1 MSRASNRRHPA
12 VGLVGCLVLAA
23 MTFALALF
31 AMKTGSLDVSWG
43 QLFSGLFI
51 SYDETVALI
60 YNLRFPRILVALMA
74 GADLAVSG
82 LLLQA
87 ALRNPLADP
96 GIIGISG
103 GAAFVASLITTLVPT
118 LFFSIP
124 IFAFL
129 GGVAAYL
136 LIYALAWRGSLD
148 PVRIILVGVAVAA
161 VFTGLTEV
169 LGGMSNASGVSLSVS
184 GLMQLEWSDVKQL
197 AVYSAVGLVAA
208 ALLGPAC
215 NLMALE
221 DETIRGLGH
230 RPDLLRLAISGAA
243 VLLCA
248 AVTAVV
254 GVIGFLAL
262 LAPHMARRI
271 VGSDHRILLP
281 FTLLLG
287 AFILLAAD
295 TLGRLISPPYEI
307 SAAVLMNII
316 GGPCFIILL
325 RREAKRVGG

>member
-184 GLMQLEWSDVKQL
+184 ASCSW
-197 AVYSAVGLVAA
+197 
-208 ALLGPAC
+208 
-215 NLMALE
+215 
-221 DETIRGLGH
+221 
-230 RPDLLRLAISGAA
+230 SGA
-243 VLLCA
+243 
-248 AVTAVV
+248 
-254 GVIGFLAL
+254 
-262 LAPHMARRI
+262 M
-271 VGSDHRILLP
+271 
-281 FTLLLG
+281 
-287 AFILLAAD
+287 
-295 TLGRLISPPYEI
+295 
-307 SAAVLMNII
+307 
-316 GGPCFIILL
+316 
-325 RREAKRVGG
+325 